1 VNFVC
6 ARESARQNDDKGKG
20 MQAAEVPRIVGWA
33 CKKFGGLLPK
43 NN

>member
-1 VNFVC
+1 MTFVC
-6 ARESARQNDDKGKG
+6 AIESARQNDDKGKG
-20 MQAAEVPRIVGWA
+20 MQAAEVNRIVGRA